1 MWDTVGVIAHASS
14 IGGGMVPDPPA
25 TSDGH
30 GDAPGGRVAPMKASG
45 THATRPHRS
54 IGLLLV
60 GALLLAAC
68 GGDADETTTTSTT
81 LAPTTTTSS
90 TTTTT
95 TTPTS
100 TTTTTISSIP
110 ATATTYQV
118 QADLTALGY
127 FDGVIDGIAGEVT
140 RAAIARFQ
148 TDEGIEADGLFGPVT
163 DAAMVP
169 RLQAD
174 EAYVETVQE
183 ALTDLDLYSGPID
196 GDFGSGTVDA
206 VEELQEDCE
215 LEVTGE
221 IDIAT
226 RLCLFEP

>member
-1 MWDTVGVIAHASS
+1 MLAV
-14 IGGGMVPDPPA
+14 
-25 TSDGH
+25 
-30 GDAPGGRVAPMKASG
+30 
-45 THATRPHRS
+45 
-54 IGLLLV
+54 
-60 GALLLAAC
+60 ALLATAC
-68 GGDADETTTTSTT
+68 GGDTAETTTTSTVA
-81 LAPTTTTSS
+81 APTTTTSS
-90 TTTTT
+90 STTTTSS
-95 TTPTS
+95 TS

-118 QADLTALGY
+118 QTDLTALGY
-127 FDGVIDGIAGEVT
+127 FDGVIDGIAGEMT
-140 RAAIARFQ
+140 QAAIAAFQ
-148 TDEGIEADGLFGPVT
+148 TDEGIEADGQFGPVT
-163 DAAMVP
+163 DGAMVP

-196 GDFGSGTVDA
+196 GDFGSGTVSA
-206 VEELQEDCE
+206 VEDLQESCE